1 MSKRRRAKRPAQRGG
16 GGARLPS
23 RAGAAHAT
31 GGPVL
36 HSARGTAGDWVLLP
50 GGTWRRVETIR
61 VQRLF
66 G

>member
-1 MSKRRRAKRPAQRGG
+1 MSKRKRAGRVAEHAD

-23 RAGAAHAT
+23 RIAAARPT
-31 GGPVL
+31 GGSARW
-36 HSARGTAGDWVLLP
+36 SARGTAGDWLLLP

-61 VQRLF
+61 VQTLF